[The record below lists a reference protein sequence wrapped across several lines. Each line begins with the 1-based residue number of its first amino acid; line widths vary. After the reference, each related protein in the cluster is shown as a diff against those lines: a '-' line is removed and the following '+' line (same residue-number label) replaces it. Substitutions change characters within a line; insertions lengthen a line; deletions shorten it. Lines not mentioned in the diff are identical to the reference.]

1 MILSTEGFPV
11 SFMFTINL
19 HCFLKVLSTKSASV
33 LKRSKH
39 TTDQFESL
47 DFMPELTIVSKLLC
61 ILDA

>member
-1 MILSTEGFPV
+1 MILSTEGLPV
-11 SFMFTINL
+11 SFMFTLTL
-19 HCFLKVLSTKSASV
+19 HSFVKVLSTNTASV
-33 LKRSKH
+33 LKRSKQ